1 MVKTYA
7 NKEKLLEK
15 VSTLFRLN
23 LSPIEQLEIWNRFA
37 DSNQAVPKIYHN
49 NAVDVLKAFGES
61 HNAFLKSK
69 QNNELVKSQDKYF
82 HMGAENP
89 FDVTSFNDLLDDKSP
104 IKHHINEI
112 VEWILD
118 DEFLK
123 RDYNYLLIGTESC
136 FVDIL
141 DGKMDVY
148 RAIHNPD
155 LHLGSLEDDFP
166 YEPVLGDYK
175 VFDDFAMEWNT
186 WIDDVI
192 ATLIDNQLIEP
203 TENPEKY
210 RII

>member
-37 DSNQAVPKIYHN
+37 DSNEAALKIYHN
-49 NAVDVLKAFGES
+49 NVAEVSKAFGES
-61 HNAFLKSK
+61 CYAFFKSE
-69 QNNELVKSQDKYF
+69 QNNELVKSQDDYF
-82 HMGAENP
+82 YMGAQNP

-104 IKHHINEI
+104 IKQHMNEM

-118 DEFLK
+118 DEMLK
-123 RDYNYLLIGTESC
+123 RDYDYLFIGTESC
-136 FVDIL
+136 FVDVL

-148 RAIHNPD
+148 RALHNPD
-155 LHLGSLEDDFP
+155 LNLGSVEDDFP
-166 YEPVLGDYK
+166 SEPVIGDYK

-203 TENPEKY
+203 TENPKKY
-210 RII
+210 RVI

>member
-1 MVKTYA
+1 MVKVYA

-15 VSTLFRLN
+15 VSTQFNLN

-49 NAVDVLKAFGES
+49 NVVEASKAFGES
-61 HNAFLKSK
+61 CYAFFKSE
-69 QNNELVKSQDKYF
+69 QNKELVKSQDDYF
-82 HMGAENP
+82 YMGAKNP

-104 IKHHINEI
+104 IKQHINELI
-112 VEWILD
+112 EWILD
-118 DEFLK
+118 DEMLK
-123 RDYNYLLIGTESC
+123 RHYDYLLIGTESC
-136 FVDIL
+136 FVDVL

-148 RAIHNPD
+148 RALHNPD
-155 LHLGSLEDDFP
+155 LNWGSVKDDFP
-166 YEPVLGDYK
+166 SEPAIGDYK

-192 ATLIDNQLIEP
+192 ATLIDNQLIKP